1 MSKEADRRFWAEKIA
16 DEIESREP
24 TEPIVIKGAVSPSG
38 SPHLGHLNE
47 IMRGYYVAEM
57 LRNRGYKVRQIF
69 TSDDKDALRKLPNV
83 LTDENWNLVSLKDID
98 AKALGENLGVPYSEI
113 PNPFNNEYKSY
124 GDHFTA
130 LLRESTEMIGAPVE
144 FISTTDMYNEGMFE
158 GVVREAL
165 QNLPLTREILNKYQK
180 NVSKDYVP
188 FIPQCEKCR
197 KLTTGVKK
205 VDMNL
210 ELVEYECEGFADA
223 EGVRVSGCG
232 HEGVATFR
240 EGKLSWRFEWPADWK
255 ILKIDFEPF
264 GKDHAEGS
272 WPSGQEIARKIFEIE
287 PPVPMVYEWF
297 TLGGKALSSSKGN
310 IVTVGDMFELVEPEI
325 VRYFFA
331 KNPNK
336 QRDLDLEKIDTL
348 VDEFDEFER
357 AYYKENVQKTAQVVP
372 TEIYPIIIRE
382 TVKKWIGKEDLEEF
396 KLRRRIPYRLAAVLG
411 MTNDSDLQIDMA
423 TRQKLIDLEMPEW
436 VTFLAIERVQ
446 KGRKWAE
453 VHQNEYNYHI
463 FGEIPDIEINE
474 KVERA
479 LEELACFVEEGHDG
493 AEIQEKIYEIAKSNG
508 IELGQFFKVNYKLLF
523 SQDRGPRL
531 GPLLASLDQEF
542 IAKRLRRE
550 E

>member
-396 KLRRRIPYRLAAVLG
+396 KLRRRIPYRFAAVLG

>member
-1 MSKEADRRFWAEKIA
+1 MNKEADRRFWAEKIA

-57 LRNRGYKVRQIF
+57 LRNRGYEVRQIF

-83 LTDENWNLVSLKDID
+83 LTDENWDLVSLKDID

-113 PNPFNNEYKSY
+113 PNPFNSEYKSY

-130 LLRESTEMIGAPVE
+130 LLRESTEMIGVPVE

-158 GVVREAL
+158 GVIREAL
-165 QNLPLTREILNKYQK
+165 QDLPLTREILNKYQK

-205 VDMNL
+205 VNMDL

-223 EGVRVSGCG
+223 EGIRVSGCG
-232 HEGVATFR
+232 HKGVATFR

-348 VDEFDEFER
+348 VDEFDGFER
-357 AYYKENVQKTAQVVP
+357 AHYKEDVQKTAQVVP
-372 TEIYPIIIRE
+372 TEIYPIIIRG
-382 TVKKWIGKEDLEEF
+382 TAKKWIEKEDLEEF

-411 MTNDSDLQIDMA
+411 MANDSSLQIDMA
-423 TRQKLIDLEMPEW
+423 IRQGLIDLEMPEW

-446 KGRKWAE
+446 KGRRWAE

-463 FGEIPDIEINE
+463 FGEIPDIEISE
-474 KVERA
+474 KIKRA

-493 AEIQEKIYEIAKSNG
+493 AEIQERIYEIAKSNG

-531 GPLLASLDQEF
+531 GPLLASLDREF
-542 IAKRLRRE
+542 IVRRLRRE

>member
-165 QNLPLTREILNKYQK
+165 QNLPLAREILNKYQK

-396 KLRRRIPYRLAAVLG
+396 KLRRRIPYRFAAVLG